1 MPFDDDAPT
10 ASMNFPPRI
19 TLTFLVLPY
28 ISSASAKLAMC
39 SKSGPLHYSQSLLS
53 IEYPSAIS
61 STTVVDEKK
70 SVVAK
75 HKAKGKVQSKGKS
88 NDKMKPSLLDSL
100 QWVHGVKNQKQQGLQ
115 CQLEAKKRLSL

>member
-88 NDKMKPSLLDSL
+88 NDKMKPSLLDSPAMGT
-100 QWVHGVKNQKQQGLQ
+100 WSKKS
-115 CQLEAKKRLSL
+115 EATRSAMSTRSKKKT